1 VCKSLR
7 YSIDIIEEELMQ
19 LKQEQINMLPVV
31 SKRTL
36 HIEQRCDQ
44 IMRMQSILAEQIV
57 TLLAGIKTSVPTK
70 QSKVQRSTEELSLL
84 NKISDLQ
91 EVARKLELNNSNIA
105 SIDRGPSLA
114 SKRRQP
120 TLVATTQLI
129 DE

>member
-70 QSKVQRSTEELSLL
+70 QSKV
-84 NKISDLQ
+84 
-91 EVARKLELNNSNIA
+91 
-105 SIDRGPSLA
+105 
-114 SKRRQP
+114 
-120 TLVATTQLI
+120 
-129 DE
+129 